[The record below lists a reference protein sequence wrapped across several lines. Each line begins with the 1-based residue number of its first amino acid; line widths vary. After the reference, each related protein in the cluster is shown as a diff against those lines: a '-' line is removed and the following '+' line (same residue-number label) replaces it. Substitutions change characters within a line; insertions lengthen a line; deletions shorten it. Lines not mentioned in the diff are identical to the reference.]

1 MENSKYR
8 LVTEP
13 CYNPFLFEQDGI
25 CGYEV
30 SKIHFFKVE
39 NGNGEVI
46 ASARWFGHLP
56 NGNTKYVD
64 FCSNNDFKTVDL
76 PYDEIPLRRKLS
88 FDKDKAFYL
97 KEKGENKIE
106 LYLNISELKDFNITA
121 KTPDILYHG
130 TECRT
135 CDVVTF
141 KVTGEVKYRQNEEKQ
156 SEAVV
161 GFTCNHKTE
170 PTEFG
175 KKCKEFSEILS
186 EGIRKVDISQI
197 AELIQDGS
205 IDKFIAAY
213 NEWKSATA
221 D

>member
-25 CGYEV
+25 CSYEV

-39 NGNGEVI
+39 NGNGEIV
-46 ASARWFGHLP
+46 ASARWFSHLLS
-56 NGNTKYVD
+56 GNLKYAD
-64 FCSNNDFKTVDL
+64 FCSNNDFKAVNL

-121 KTPDILYHG
+121 KTPDIRYYG
-130 TECRT
+130 TECHT
-135 CDVVTF
+135 CDIVTF
-141 KVTGEVKYRQNEEKQ
+141 KVTGEVKYRQNEEEQ
-156 SEAVV
+156 PEAVV
-161 GFTCNHKTE
+161 VFTCNHKTE
-170 PTEFG
+170 MTEFG
-175 KKCKEFSEILS
+175 KACEEFSEILT
-186 EGIRKVDISQI
+186 EGVNKVSVYQI
-197 AELIQDGS
+197 AELIQSGN

-213 NEWKSATA
+213 NKWKGAE
-221 D
+221 

>member
-25 CGYEV
+25 CSYEV

-39 NGNGEVI
+39 NGNGEIV
-46 ASARWFGHLP
+46 ASARWFSHLLG
-56 NGNTKYVD
+56 GNLKYAD
-64 FCSNNDFKTVDL
+64 FCSNNDFKAVNL
-76 PYDEIPLRRKLS
+76 PYDEIPLRRKPS

-106 LYLNISELKDFNITA
+106 LYLNISELKDFSITA
-121 KTPDILYHG
+121 KTPDIRYYG
-130 TECRT
+130 TECHT

-156 SEAVV
+156 PEAVV
-161 GFTCNHKTE
+161 VFTCNHKTE
-170 PTEFG
+170 MTEFG
-175 KKCKEFSEILS
+175 KACEEFSEILT
-186 EGIRKVDISQI
+186 EGVNKVSVYQI

-213 NEWKSATA
+213 NEWKSAE
-221 D
+221 

>member
-13 CYNPFLFEQDGI
+13 CRNPFLFEQDGI

-30 SKIHFFKVE
+30 SKIHFFKAE
-39 NGNGEVI
+39 NGNGEIV
-46 ASARWFGHLP
+46 ASARWFRHLSG
-56 NGNTKYVD
+56 GNLKYAD
-64 FCSNNDFKTVDL
+64 FCSNNDFKAVNL
-76 PYDEIPLRRKLS
+76 PYDEIPLRRNLS

-106 LYLNISELKDFNITA
+106 LYLNISELKDFSITA
-121 KTPDILYHG
+121 KTPGIGHYG
-130 TECRT
+130 TECHT

-156 SEAVV
+156 PEAVV
-161 GFTCNHKTE
+161 GFTCNRKTE
-170 PTEFG
+170 MTEFG
-175 KKCKEFSEILS
+175 KACEEFSEILT
-186 EGIRKVDISQI
+186 EGGNKVSVYQI

-213 NEWKSATA
+213 NEWKSAE
-221 D
+221 